1 MAGFALHGC
10 VLSLARSDPSTSLST
25 TSTLRLMND
34 GLRLGPLDVRRVS
47 GRIVIVPNTLY
58 VNGFAPR
65 ALLEFARDSE
75 GRTYIGLHG
84 TWRVYNYTIQPYV
97 SYAGS
102 ASTRLASAMPGLS
115 FLDGPRGY
123 FAFKNAALSV
133 NGWLSVTG
141 TVYTSAIQLGN
152 WTIQPSGN
160 SSTSA
165 IQFYDNGILQVWH
178 DLLGTEYS
186 LQSRTCSN
194 ATNPAL
200 QVLYGCLA
208 ETTNAR
214 RRLQGLPASEKSGQ
228 GSEVLPWLHD
238 VVVSTEACYD
248 ADIVDNIDEEI
259 NELRQRLA
267 NYDEQVP
274 AIEAEVASLCE

>member
-1 MAGFALHGC
+1 VARLQLHHPA
-10 VLSLARSDPSTSLST
+10 VRQ
-25 TSTLRLMND
+25 LRWL
-34 GLRLGPLDVRRVS
+34 
-47 GRIVIVPNTLY
+47 
-58 VNGFAPR
+58 
-65 ALLEFARDSE
+65 
-75 GRTYIGLHG
+75 GLHAPG
-84 TWRVYNYTIQPYV
+84 ERH
-97 SYAGS
+97 A
-102 ASTRLASAMPGLS
+102 GLS